1 MHQKLQN
8 LSYTIVFV
16 RMTFGPVGY
25 STDEWYLLTFFL
37 CSFLQNEAA
46 KKKGTKTK
54 EGWFLFIHSLSNILY
69 RERKKKI
76 KEILLLIWHFDIFV
90 HRSRNPSNPFWILKL
105 HLYQRSN
112 WFFYQKSQYA
122 SLFFNW
128 EQTSNF
134 ARAIGTLVFNFRI
147 YKWLLVWAT
156 YLLVRWL
163 KGFR

>member
-122 SLFFNW
+122 SLFLIESKRQILQ
-128 EQTSNF
+128 EQLELWYLISEFIN
-134 ARAIGTLVFNFRI
+134 GCWCEQL
-147 YKWLLVWAT
+147 T
-156 YLLVRWL
+156 YW
-163 KGFR
+163 